1 MTRRLR
7 RWRRKSVAS
16 SQLSVVSCQLSVVSS
31 QVCCHPERSMSLGT
45 HGWTKNLYS
54 LSSRATSWVAVAT
67 GRGVEGPLFRWR
79 VILPTH
85 SIGCSTDNW
94 LLATDYWIMPK
105 KLDHTAA
112 LEHLARADRRLARI
126 IVRSGECRLQQET
139 TQSIFEALL
148 ESIRSE

>member
-1 MTRRLR
+1 
-7 RWRRKSVAS
+7 
-16 SQLSVVSCQLSVVSS
+16 
-31 QVCCHPERSMSLGT
+31 MSLGT

-67 GRGVEGPLFRWR
+67 GRGVEGPLFCRR

-85 SIGCSTDNW
+85 SIGCATDNW
-94 LLATDYWIMPK
+94 VLATDYWIMPK

-139 TQSIFEALL
+139 
-148 ESIRSE
+148 RSEEHTSELQSPMYQQLNGRVAATITSRVKALF